1 MNTLEDTKMLL
12 NSLEISLWQAQSA
25 LSSAENRS
33 WVSIYA
39 DLYRQR
45 VQRHVT
51 DIFSIQQE
59 VTEVKQ
65 VVAQFVTALQS
76 TTLGGEMRW

>member
-12 NSLEISLWQAQSA
+12 NSLEISLWQAESA

-33 WVSIYA
+33 WVSINA

-76 TTLGGEMRW
+76 ATLGGEMRW